1 MLIRIAALG
10 ALGYAGYR
18 LWRSGALSGAA
29 GSARVPPPLS
39 VGRQPALAGGPLSGE
54 ATLIHPGED
63 MPRG

>member
-18 LWRSGALSGAA
+18 LWRSGQPSGAA
-29 GSARVPPPLS
+29 ASARVPPPLS

-54 ATLIHPGED
+54 TTLVHPGED